1 VKPVDRLS
9 ARGLT
14 LIEVV
19 IVMALSTLVVMG
31 MIGFYISSQS
41 TWMAGS
47 TQALAQRD
55 ATLLIEAITD
65 SVRAAFLAE
74 VQDGPGPD
82 PEHQCLI
89 LYDQVPNESWRFW
102 WNPADSLVH
111 QGPGLDQDRGP
122 VVASRV
128 TRFQLDTLD
137 RLVRIRLVE
146 LRAGDGQL
154 VRMTSA
160 AAIYNRGGQA
170 P

>member
-1 VKPVDRLS
+1 VTPVDRRS

-19 IVMALSTLVVMG
+19 VVMALSTLVVMG

-55 ATLLIEAITD
+55 ATLLVQTITD
-65 SVRAAFLAE
+65 NVRSSALAYVPVE
-74 VQDGPGPD
+74 TDTV
-82 PEHQCLI
+82 HQTLI
-89 LYDQVPNESWRFW
+89 LNDTAGSETWRFW
-102 WNPADSLVH
+102 WNPGDSLVH
-111 QGPGLDQDRGP
+111 QGPGLGVDRGP

-137 RLVRIRLVE
+137 RLVRIRLIE

-160 AAIYNRGGQA
+160 AALYNRGA
-170 P
+170 PTP

>member
-31 MIGFYISSQS
+31 MIGFYVSSQS
-41 TWMAGS
+41 TWMSGS

-55 ATLLIEAITD
+55 ATLLIESITD
-65 SVRAAFLAE
+65 SVRAAALAE
-74 VQDGPGPD
+74 VKDVPD
-82 PEHQCLI
+82 PAHQCLI
-89 LYDQVPNESWRFW
+89 LYDRDLVESWRFW
-102 WNPADSLVH
+102 WNPNDSLVH
-111 QGPGLDQDRGP
+111 QGRGLSLDRGP

-128 TRFQLDTLD
+128 TRFELDTLD

-160 AAIYNRGGQA
+160 AAIYNRGAQA

>member
-1 VKPVDRLS
+1 VTPVDRLS

-55 ATLLIEAITD
+55 ATLLIQTITD
-65 SVRAAFLAE
+65 DVRSAFLAYVPLE
-74 VQDGPGPD
+74 ADTV
-82 PEHQCLI
+82 HQTLI
-89 LYDQVPNESWRFW
+89 LNDAGGNETWRFW
-102 WNPADSLVH
+102 WNPGDSLVH
-111 QGPGLDQDRGP
+111 QGPGLGMDRGP

-137 RLVRIRLVE
+137 RLVRIKLVE

-160 AAIYNRGGQA
+160 AATYNRGAQA